1 MRVTLRSCRA
11 RLKPRC
17 SAIERCVREGSGT
30 KTGDET
36 RSYWRTV
43 RGDVACAKT
52 RRACGREGA
61 VLAGVFQGTRASKLS
76 RWCSDCKRSTSSRLC
91 GRVRGRTACV
101 RPQAVR

>member
-76 RWCSDCKRSTSSRLC
+76 RWCSDCK
-91 GRVRGRTACV
+91 A
-101 RPQAVR
+101 

>member
-52 RRACGREGA
+52 RGGVGVSA
-61 VLAGVFQGTRASKLS
+61 VLAGWILQGTRASKLS
-76 RWCSDCKRSTSSRLC
+76 RWCSDCKRSTSSRL
-91 GRVRGRTACV
+91 
-101 RPQAVR
+101 AVAQVSGIQSTCILSF

>member
-52 RRACGREGA
+52 RGGVGVSA
-61 VLAGVFQGTRASKLS
+61 VLAGWILQGTRASKLS